1 MGKTLAVYRLMPEEP
16 GMEKAVA
23 EAIPEAVKGL
33 GEVKETKL
41 EPVAFG
47 LVAVK
52 TAILFPEKKEEL
64 DKVEA
69 KLRAIAGVS
78 DVSMEAMTLL

>member
-1 MGKTLAVYRLMPEEP
+1 MGKTLAIYKLMPEEP
-16 GMEKAVA
+16 GMEKAVS
-23 EAIPEAVKGL
+23 EAIAEAVKGL
-33 GEVKETKL
+33 GEVKEIRL

-52 TAILFPEKKEEL
+52 VAILFPEKKEEL
-64 DKVEA
+64 EKTEA
-69 KLRAIAGVS
+69 CLRAISGVS